1 MWLDILHLDTREKAL
16 LDTFQDGMVLDNGQV
31 LRLSEKLLVGV
42 DAGAEHLAC
51 PLWAHLVHLLRHLAG
66 G

>member
-1 MWLDILHLDTREKAL
+1 MWLDILHLDIREKTL
-16 LDTFQDGMVLDNGQV
+16 LDTVQDGMVLDDGQV
-31 LRLSEKLLVGV
+31 LRLGEKLLVGV
-42 DAGAEHLAC
+42 DAGAKHLPC